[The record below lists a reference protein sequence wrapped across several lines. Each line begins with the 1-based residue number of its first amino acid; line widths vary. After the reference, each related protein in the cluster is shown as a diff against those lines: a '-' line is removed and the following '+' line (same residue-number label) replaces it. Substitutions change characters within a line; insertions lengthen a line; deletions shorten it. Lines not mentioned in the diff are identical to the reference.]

1 LENKLVSGAMLV
13 IMDITGR
20 IVETLPVTQTKG
32 AVAFNASINAGI
44 YFVKLIN
51 GTEVTSPVKILKT
64 K

>member
-1 LENKLVSGAMLV
+1 
-13 IMDITGR
+13 MDITGR